1 MSDVMTPEQRSRTM
15 SHIKGKDTSIE
26 VTFRKA
32 LLHKGYRYRKNYKA
46 LPGTPDIAITKY
58 KIAIFCDSEFFHGYN
73 WEIKKQK
80 LGQNRDYWINKI
92 ERNMARDRE
101 TDFKLIAMDWVPVH
115 FWGQEIQKHIDEC
128 VEAVEDLI
136 FELQISQFDAM
147 IDNDRD
153 YFKDIK
159 Y

>member
-32 LLHKGYRYRKNYKA
+32 LWHKGYRYRKNYKA

-128 VEAVEDLI
+128 VEAVDDLI

-147 IDNDRD
+147 IDKGRD

>member
-32 LLHKGYRYRKNYKA
+32 LWHKGYRYRKNYKA

-115 FWGQEIQKHIDEC
+115 FWGQEIQEHIDEC
-128 VEAVEDLI
+128 VEAIDDLI

-147 IDNDRD
+147 IDKGRD

>member
-1 MSDVMTPEQRSRTM
+1 
-15 SHIKGKDTSIE
+15 
-26 VTFRKA
+26 
-32 LLHKGYRYRKNYKA
+32 
-46 LPGTPDIAITKY
+46 
-58 KIAIFCDSEFFHGYN
+58 
-73 WEIKKQK
+73 
-80 LGQNRDYWINKI
+80 
-92 ERNMARDRE
+92 MARDRE